1 MKNNAHDHAFDH
13 LSDHDS
19 GHANESTH
27 RLKTAQNQGE
37 KHPVENHPNNNS
49 TNYKFAFFLIL
60 LFAIIEL
67 FGGIFTHSLA
77 LLSDAWHMFSDVFA
91 LGLAWLASYLSAK
104 PGTPNH
110 ANQKSHANG
119 QSHAEI
125 AAAAV
130 NAMLMLVVVTYIV
143 YEALQRFDNP
153 HPVISGY
160 VMLIAFAGLVVNI
173 IVAKML
179 HSDHAHDHNKRAA
192 YLHVMGDILGSVAAL
207 AAGIVIYFTGWLKI
221 DPLLSIFISLL
232 ILIVT
237 LNLIR
242 EVWQTYHYS

>member
-1 MKNNAHDHAFDH
+1 MKNNPHDHAGDH
-13 LSDHDS
+13 FSDHDS
-19 GHANESTH
+19 YLANEST
-27 RLKTAQNQGE
+27 LLLEGVQNQGKKQPE
-37 KHPVENHPNNNS
+37 ENHP

-60 LFAIIEL
+60 VFAIIEL
-67 FGGIFTHSLA
+67 FGGMFTHSLA

-104 PGTPNH
+104 PGTH
-110 ANQKSHANG
+110 KHANG

-130 NAMLMLVVVTYIV
+130 NAILMLVVVAYIV

-153 HPVISGY
+153 HPVTSGY
-160 VMLIAFAGLVVNI
+160 VMLIVFAGLVVNI

-192 YLHVMGDILGSVAAL
+192 YLHVMGDLLGSVAAL
-207 AAGIVIYFTGWLKI
+207 AAGIVIYFTGWLQI

-237 LNLIR
+237 LNLIK
-242 EVWQTYHYS
+242 EVWQAYRYG

>member
-1 MKNNAHDHAFDH
+1 MKNNTHEHA
-13 LSDHDS
+13 SE
-19 GHANESTH
+19 HANESTH
-27 RLKTAQNQGE
+27 SLEAVQNQGKKQPQQNQPT
-37 KHPVENHPNNNS
+37 KHP

-60 LFAIIEL
+60 IFAIIEL

-104 PGTPNH
+104 PDTH
-110 ANQKSHANG
+110 KHANG

-130 NAMLMLVVVTYIV
+130 NAILMLVVVAYIV
-143 YEALQRFDNP
+143 YQALQRFDNP
-153 HPVISGY
+153 HPVTSGY

-192 YLHVMGDILGSVAAL
+192 YLHVLGDLLGSVAAL
-207 AAGIVIYFTGWLKI
+207 AAGIVIYFTGWLQI

-232 ILIVT
+232 ILVVT
-237 LNLIR
+237 LNLIK
-242 EVWQTYHYS
+242 EVWQAYRYG

>member
-1 MKNNAHDHAFDH
+1 MKNNTHDHASDH
-13 LSDHDS
+13 LSEHNL
-19 GHANESTH
+19 GHANKSTH
-27 RLKTAQNQGE
+27 PLKNMQNQGKKQPE
-37 KHPVENHPNNNS
+37 ENQTTNNS

-60 LFAIIEL
+60 VFAIVEL
-67 FGGIFTHSLA
+67 FGGMFTHSLA

-91 LGLAWLASYLSAK
+91 LGLAWLASYLTAK
-104 PGTPNH
+104 PGTH
-110 ANQKSHANG
+110 KHANG

-130 NAMLMLVVVTYIV
+130 NAILMLVVVAYIV

-153 HPVISGY
+153 HPVTSGY

-192 YLHVMGDILGSVAAL
+192 YLHVMGDLLGSVAAL
-207 AAGIVIYFTGWLKI
+207 AAGIVIYFTGWLQI
-221 DPLLSIFISLL
+221 DPLLSLFISLL
-232 ILIVT
+232 ILVVT
-237 LNLIR
+237 LNLIK
-242 EVWQTYHYS
+242 EVWQAYHYG

>member
-1 MKNNAHDHAFDH
+1 MTNHAHQHDDEPHQDETEKSPKNIYAIPF
-13 LSDHDS
+13 
-19 GHANESTH
+19 
-27 RLKTAQNQGE
+27 
-37 KHPVENHPNNNS
+37 V
-49 TNYKFAFFLIL
+49 LIL
-60 LFAIIEL
+60 GFGFVEI
-67 FGGIFTHSLA
+67 FGGIWTNSLA
-77 LLSDAWHMFSDVFA
+77 LLSDAWHMLSDAFA
-91 LGLAWLASYLSAK
+91 LGLAWFAAHLSAK
-104 PGTPNH
+104 PGTH
-110 ANQKSHANG
+110 KHANG

-130 NAMLMLVVVTYIV
+130 NAILMLIVVTYIV

-153 HPVISGY
+153 HPVTSGY

-192 YLHVMGDILGSVAAL
+192 YLHVMGDLLGSVAAL
-207 AAGIVIYFTGWLKI
+207 AAGIVIYFTGWLQI

-237 LNLIR
+237 LNLIK
-242 EVWQTYHYS
+242 EVWQAYRYG

>member
-1 MKNNAHDHAFDH
+1 MKNNTHEHASDH
-13 LSDHDS
+13 LNEHNLD
-19 GHANESTH
+19 HANESTH
-27 RLKTAQNQGE
+27 LSADVQNQG
-37 KHPVENHPNNNS
+37 KKQPVENHP

-60 LFAIIEL
+60 VFAIIEL
-67 FGGIFTHSLA
+67 FGGMFTHSLA

-104 PGTPNH
+104 PGTH
-110 ANQKSHANG
+110 KHVNG

-130 NAMLMLVVVTYIV
+130 NAILMLVVVAYIV

-153 HPVISGY
+153 HPVTSGY

-192 YLHVMGDILGSVAAL
+192 YLHVMGDLLGSVAAL
-207 AAGIVIYFTGWLKI
+207 AAGIVIYFTGWLQI
-221 DPLLSIFISLL
+221 DPLLSLFISLL

-237 LNLIR
+237 LNLIK
-242 EVWQTYHYS
+242 EVWQAYRYG

>member
-1 MKNNAHDHAFDH
+1 MKNNTHEHT
-13 LSDHDS
+13 SE
-19 GHANESTH
+19 HANGHTNKSTH
-27 RLKTAQNQGE
+27 PLEVLQNQGKKQPE
-37 KHPVENHPNNNS
+37 ENHP
-49 TNYKFAFFLIL
+49 TNYRFAFFLIL
-60 LFAIIEL
+60 VFAIIEL
-67 FGGIFTHSLA
+67 FGGMFTHSLA

-104 PGTPNH
+104 PGTH
-110 ANQKSHANG
+110 KHANG

-125 AAAAV
+125 AAAAI
-130 NAMLMLVVVTYIV
+130 NAILMLAVVAYIV
-143 YEALQRFDNP
+143 YQALQRFDNP
-153 HPVISGY
+153 HPVTSGY

-192 YLHVMGDILGSVAAL
+192 YLHVLGDLLGSVAAL
-207 AAGIVIYFTGWLKI
+207 AAGIVIYFTGWLQI

-237 LNLIR
+237 LNLIK
-242 EVWQTYHYS
+242 EVWQAYQNG

>member
-1 MKNNAHDHAFDH
+1 MKNNPHDHAGDRFNEQNLD
-13 LSDHDS
+13 
-19 GHANESTH
+19 HANESTH
-27 RLKTAQNQGE
+27 LLEGVQNQG
-37 KHPVENHPNNNS
+37 KKQPVENHP
-49 TNYKFAFFLIL
+49 TNYRLAFFLIL
-60 LFAIIEL
+60 VFAIIEL
-67 FGGIFTHSLA
+67 FGGMFTHSLA

-104 PGTPNH
+104 PGTH
-110 ANQKSHANG
+110 QHANG

-130 NAMLMLVVVTYIV
+130 NAILMLVVVVYIV

-153 HPVISGY
+153 HPVTSGY

-179 HSDHAHDHNKRAA
+179 HSNHAHDHNKRAA
-192 YLHVMGDILGSVAAL
+192 YLHVMGDLLGSVAAL
-207 AAGIVIYFTGWLKI
+207 AAGIVIYFTGWLQI

-237 LNLIR
+237 LNLIK
-242 EVWQTYHYS
+242 EVWQAYYYG

>member
-1 MKNNAHDHAFDH
+1 MKNHHHNHPDN
-13 LSDHDS
+13 HDS
-19 GHANESTH
+19 KHANGHTNEST
-27 RLKTAQNQGE
+27 RPIEALQNHGKEQPA
-37 KHPVENHPNNNS
+37 KNHP
-49 TNYKFAFFLIL
+49 TNYRFAFFLIL
-60 LFAIIEL
+60 VFAIVEL

-104 PGTPNH
+104 PGTH
-110 ANQKSHANG
+110 KHANG

-125 AAAAV
+125 AAAAI
-130 NAMLMLVVVTYIV
+130 NAALMLVVVAYIV
-143 YEALQRFDNP
+143 YQALLRFDNP

-160 VMLIAFAGLVVNI
+160 VMLIAFMGLIVNI

-192 YLHVMGDILGSVAAL
+192 YLHVMGDLLGSVAAL
-207 AAGIVIYFTGWLKI
+207 AAGIVIYFTGWLQI

-237 LNLIR
+237 LNLIK
-242 EVWQTYHYS
+242 EVWQAYKNG

>member
-1 MKNNAHDHAFDH
+1 MKNNTHECATEHAYDHANE
-13 LSDHDS
+13 
-19 GHANESTH
+19 HANESTH
-27 RLKTAQNQGE
+27 SLEAMQNQG
-37 KHPVENHPNNNS
+37 KKQPVENHP

-60 LFAIIEL
+60 VFAIIEL
-67 FGGIFTHSLA
+67 FGGMFTHSLA

-104 PGTPNH
+104 PSTHKH
-110 ANQKSHANG
+110 ASG

-130 NAMLMLVVVTYIV
+130 NAILMLVVVAYIV

-153 HPVISGY
+153 HPVTSGY

-192 YLHVMGDILGSVAAL
+192 YLHVMGDLLGSVAAL
-207 AAGIVIYFTGWLKI
+207 AAGIVIYFTGWLQI

-237 LNLIR
+237 LNLIK
-242 EVWQTYHYS
+242 EVWQAYYYG

>member
-1 MKNNAHDHAFDH
+1 MKNNTHEHASETANDHANQ
-13 LSDHDS
+13 
-19 GHANESTH
+19 NEHSLEIVH
-27 RLKTAQNQGE
+27 NKDKKQPQQNQPTT
-37 KHPVENHPNNNS
+37 H
-49 TNYKFAFFLIL
+49 TANYKFAFFLIL
-60 LFAIIEL
+60 IFAIIEL

-91 LGLAWLASYLSAK
+91 LGLAWLASYLTAK
-104 PGTPNH
+104 PGTH
-110 ANQKSHANG
+110 KHANG

-130 NAMLMLVVVTYIV
+130 NAILMLVVVAYIV

-153 HPVISGY
+153 HPVTSGY

-192 YLHVMGDILGSVAAL
+192 YLHVMGDLLGSVAAL
-207 AAGIVIYFTGWLKI
+207 AAGIVIYFTGWLQI

-237 LNLIR
+237 LNLIK
-242 EVWQTYHYS
+242 EVWQAYHNG

>member
-1 MKNNAHDHAFDH
+1 MKNNPHDHAGDH
-13 LSDHDS
+13 FSEHNLD
-19 GHANESTH
+19 HANESTYP
-27 RLKTAQNQGE
+27 LEAVQNQG
-37 KHPVENHPNNNS
+37 KKQPVENHP

-60 LFAIIEL
+60 VFAIIEL
-67 FGGIFTHSLA
+67 FGGMFTHSLA

-104 PGTPNH
+104 PGTH
-110 ANQKSHANG
+110 KHANG

-130 NAMLMLVVVTYIV
+130 NAILMLVVVAYIV

-153 HPVISGY
+153 HPVTSGY

-192 YLHVMGDILGSVAAL
+192 YLHVMGDLLGSVAAL
-207 AAGIVIYFTGWLKI
+207 AAGIVIYFTGWLQI

-237 LNLIR
+237 LNLIK
-242 EVWQTYHYS
+242 EVWQAYHYG